1 MKMPRAVQLWL
12 FDFQGDKLSDLLIS
26 IILILG
32 SMAFFT
38 IFGQRIQVWMMLRQ
52 VRMSVNKLKL
62 MRDGGRRI
70 AIEALREL
78 GGSGDDVAERVDRF
92 LEHFAIEP
100 ESMDPAGVVWK
111 LERILDVREQ
121 RFLDEVRH
129 MAPKAGDVEVHNLE
143 GLLEAALALNVL
155 YKVVRHY
162 YLLGKKTSSLF
173 IIAQLQMLMPL
184 IMKSARAYA
193 DALMAFKEG
202 QPIGDGIGALV
213 AAKLMHGHPFKRL
226 VKDTIV
232 AEMDIDGRK
241 AYVVKAEGPGAM
253 VGKPGDAVVKLVE
266 ELGEAVKAVIF
277 VDATLKLEGEQTG
290 EVVDGIGVAIGGP
303 GVEKFKVEELSLKV
317 KVPIYAVLIKED
329 VSEAISPMKKELLR
343 SVEEAVERVKNLVE
357 EVTEEGDAVII
368 VGVGN
373 TMGIGQ

>member
-1 MKMPRAVQLWL
+1 MTPVASPLQLPL
-12 FDFQGDKLSDLLIS
+12 QGDNFSNLLLSVL
-26 IILILG
+26 LILG

-38 IFGQRIQVWMMLRQ
+38 LFGQRIQIWMMLRQ
-52 VRMSVNKLKL
+52 VRSSVNKLKL
-62 MRDGGRRI
+62 MRDEGRRI
-70 AIEALREL
+70 AIEALREF
-78 GGSGDDVAERVDRF
+78 GSQEGDVAEKVDRF

-100 ESMDPAGVVWK
+100 ENMDPVGVVWK

-121 RFLDEVRH
+121 RFLDEVRR
-129 MAPKAGDVEVHNLE
+129 MAPKASDVEVHNLE

-162 YLLGKKTSSLF
+162 YLLGRKTSSLF
-173 IIAQLQMLMPL
+173 IIAQLQMLLPH

-193 DALMAFKEG
+193 GALMAFKDG

-232 AEMDIDGRK
+232 AEVDLDGRK

-253 VGKPGDAVVKLVE
+253 VGKPGEAVVKLVE
-266 ELGEAVKAVIF
+266 ELGDVKAVIF
-277 VDATLKLEGEQTG
+277 VDATLKLEGERTG

-303 GVEKFKVEELSLKV
+303 GVEKFKVEELTVKT
-317 KVPIYAVLIKED
+317 KVPVYAVLIKED
-329 VSEAISPMKKELLR
+329 VSEAITPMRKALLR
-343 SVEEAVERVKNLVE
+343 SVDDAIERIKMLLS
-357 EVTEEGDAVII
+357 EVTEEGDKVII

>member
-1 MKMPRAVQLWL
+1 MWTPAAAPLWL
-12 FDFQGDKLSDLLIS
+12 FDFQGDKVSDLLIS

-52 VRMSVNKLKL
+52 VKMSVNKLKL
-62 MRDGGRRI
+62 MRDGGRRV
-70 AIEALREL
+70 AIEALREF
-78 GGSGDDVAERVDRF
+78 GGSEDDLAERVDRF

-121 RFLDEVRH
+121 RFLDEVRR
-129 MAPKAGDVEVHNLE
+129 MAPKAEEAEVHNLE

-193 DALMAFKEG
+193 DALTAFTSSLSSSTSFTTASPGLPTMA
-202 QPIGDGIGALV
+202 P
-213 AAKLMHGHPFKRL
+213 
-226 VKDTIV
+226 
-232 AEMDIDGRK
+232 
-241 AYVVKAEGPGAM
+241 GPSA
-253 VGKPGDAVVKLVE
+253 
-266 ELGEAVKAVIF
+266 F
-277 VDATLKLEGEQTG
+277 TT
-290 EVVDGIGVAIGGP
+290 
-303 GVEKFKVEELSLKV
+303 
-317 KVPIYAVLIKED
+317 
-329 VSEAISPMKKELLR
+329 
-343 SVEEAVERVKNLVE
+343 
-357 EVTEEGDAVII
+357 
-368 VGVGN
+368 
-373 TMGIGQ
+373 